1 MHRVG
6 EVCPYCH
13 GDFLHAHPL
22 GRGRQVAAI
31 GVCGRARAAARV
43 FPHLTVLAR
52 GACGVAD
59 CHR

>member
-13 GDFLHAHPL
+13 GDFLPAHPS
-22 GRGRQVAAI
+22 GRGQQVTVI
-31 GVCGRARAAARV
+31 GVCGLARAAARA
-43 FPHLTVLAR
+43 FPPWAVLPR